1 MIRFAFLDK
10 REKVQYAQRLFN
22 LLYANMSVIAPTG
35 YTYQE
40 DFAAWSAAVLPAL
53 DKPQRQIVCIY
64 DDEAFIGYFQYYVN
78 DDLFMM
84 EEIQFLRSYQSE
96 KQLFRRL
103 YTFLLP
109 QLPAG
114 ICFVEAYANKKNIKS
129 QEILKHLGLSVTKEN
144 ETNLLYRGNY
154 MDLVNWCTKEKIN

>member
-10 REKVQYAQRLFN
+10 REKVQYAQRLFD
-22 LLYANMSVIAPTG
+22 LLFANMSVIAPTG

-84 EEIQFLRSYQSE
+84 EEIQFLRSYNRKNSCSGGFIRFYYRSCPPVFA
-96 KQLFRRL
+96 LLRL
-103 YTFLLP
+103 M
-109 QLPAG
+109 Q
-114 ICFVEAYANKKNIKS
+114 I
-129 QEILKHLGLSVTKEN
+129 
-144 ETNLLYRGNY
+144 R
-154 MDLVNWCTKEKIN
+154 KI